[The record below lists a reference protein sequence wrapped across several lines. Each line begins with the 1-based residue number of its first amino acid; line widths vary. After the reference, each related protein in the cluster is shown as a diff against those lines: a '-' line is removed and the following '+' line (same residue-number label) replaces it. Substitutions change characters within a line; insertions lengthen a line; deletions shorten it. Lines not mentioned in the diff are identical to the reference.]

1 MPTIHD
7 SPFAIAGGKRVKL
20 MKRPTFRFA
29 IAVAALSAALMN
41 GTPLAAQAVRGTIQ
55 GSVTDSSG
63 GALPGVTV
71 EAKNV
76 ATGIVQNVVTNSEG
90 RYTAPDL
97 PIGDYEVTAA
107 LQGFQ
112 TVIRRGITLRVGSQ
126 VLVDFQLPVGQL
138 QETLTVTGAAPT
150 IDTVS
155 SAVGAVIEQ
164 KQIADLPLNGRN
176 FSQLISLAPGANEI
190 PFGAAG
196 GNAFFGRQSN
206 FTVSGARPEGQAFLL
221 DNTNIQG
228 FWNRGPGSGVFGTT
242 LGVEAISEF
251 QTLTN
256 TYSAQFGGN
265 GAVVNAVTKSG
276 TNQMHG
282 SAFEFYRN
290 SKMDSKNY
298 FDVLGKQ
305 PFEKHQFGG
314 SLGGPLKENKAF
326 FFGTYEGISQD
337 RSETRIV
344 TVPDESARLGIV
356 NGVNV
361 GVDPAIGSL
370 LPLYPAPTLP
380 QTAQQRAAGV
390 AQAAVS
396 GASPGHENYALG
408 RLDYNLDQSTSLFG
422 RYVTD
427 TAKVFDAFAGSSIP
441 GWGADQSTNNQY
453 FTSEVR
459 RIISQSVINQS
470 RFGLVRTHE
479 SAFTRDAVSPLDFF
493 PGENRQNGV
502 VNAGSGVT
510 GVGGQTTLPVNI
522 HQNRYTAA
530 DDVYVNRGSHSIK
543 LGAGLEWTNSS
554 MDQPFQGSGVWSFPN
569 LTSFL
574 QNRPTQFIGAAP
586 HAADS
591 LRQVKELYLISYV
604 NDDWRVA
611 NTLTLNLGVRY
622 NPGINPKISGGP
634 GGPKQI
640 TDYPLG
646 QFVTVD
652 RAFGQNPSLK
662 NVDPRVGFAWDPT
675 ESHKTS
681 VRGGFG
687 VFHNPVGPRIILPNY
702 VNNPPYIFGN
712 EVLNVNGAV
721 PRFPVPYSSSAGTPP
736 INVSNGIDYHLDS
749 EPYISQWNV
758 NIQREILPS
767 TSVTVG
773 YVGSR
778 GSDLLKQVDVNPV
791 VPSTINGTTV
801 YGIAQAGRSGLIPN
815 PRQNPVY
822 SSLTY
827 NIANTWSEY
836 HSLQTSL
843 NRRFTKGVQAQVSY
857 TLSKCTDLSSGS
869 FGGEGST
876 PSTNPYDVDYDEGPC
891 YFDRRHNFRGSAIW
905 ALPFTGNAFVEGWE
919 LSTIVSAV
927 SGRPFTP
934 GIGFDQSG
942 LGTGNQRPNLA
953 DGRDIGDVVT
963 GDINQWFDPTAFT
976 LPAPGTLGTVGRHSL
991 RGPKFFTTD
1000 LTVMRNIR
1008 FGEKQVQLRL
1018 EGFNIFNN
1026 NNFNLP
1032 NANVFVQ
1039 APGGTATI
1047 SPTAGQIT
1055 SALAPRQMQIAVKFN
1070 F

>member
-1 MPTIHD
+1 
-7 SPFAIAGGKRVKL
+7 VKL
-20 MKRPTFRFA
+20 MTRPTFRLA
-29 IAVAALSAALMN
+29 IAVAALCAALMN

-55 GSVTDSSG
+55 GSITDPSG

-76 ATGIVQNVVTNSEG
+76 ATGVVQTVVTNSEG

-112 TVIRRGITLRVGSQ
+112 TVNRRGITLRVGSQ
-126 VLVDFQLPVGQL
+126 VIVDFQLPVGTL

-290 SKMDSKNY
+290 SKMDAKNY

-305 PFEKHQFGG
+305 PFDKHQFGG
-314 SLGGPLKENKAF
+314 SIGGPVRENKAF
-326 FFGTYEGISQD
+326 FFGTYEGIKQD

-344 TVPDESARLGIV
+344 TVPDANARLGIV

-361 GVDPAIGSL
+361 GIDPAIAPL
-370 LPLYPAPTLP
+370 LGLYPTPTLA
-380 QTAQQRAAGV
+380 QSAQQRAAGI
-390 AQAAVS
+390 AQAAVN
-396 GASPGHENYALG
+396 GASPGHENYGLG
-408 RLDYNLDQSTSLFG
+408 RVDYNLDQNTSLFG

-427 TAKVFDAFAGSSIP
+427 TAQVFDAFAGSSIP
-441 GWGADQSTNNQY
+441 GWGADQNTNNQY
-453 FTSEVR
+453 FTTEAR
-459 RIISQSVINQS
+459 RIVSQSVINQA

-479 SAFTRDAVSPLDFF
+479 SAFTSGSVPSLDFF
-493 PGENRQNGV
+493 PGEDRQNGV
-502 VNAGSGVT
+502 VNAGSGIT

-522 HQNRYTAA
+522 HQNRYTVA

-543 LGAGLEWTNSS
+543 LGAGVEWTRSS
-554 MDQPFQGSGVWSFPN
+554 MDQPFQGSGVWTFPN
-569 LTSFL
+569 LTAFL
-574 QNRPTQFIGAAP
+574 RNQPTQFIGATP
-586 HAADS
+586 HNADA
-591 LRQVKELYLISYV
+591 LRTVKELYLITYA

-611 NTLTLNLGVRY
+611 DKLTLNLGLRY
-622 NPGINPKISGGP
+622 NPGINPPIAGATGP
-634 GGPKQI
+634 QQI
-640 TDYPLG
+640 TNYPQG

-652 RAFGQNPSLK
+652 RAFEHNPTLK
-662 NVDPRVGFAWDPT
+662 NIDPRVGFAFDPT
-675 ESHKTS
+675 ASHKTS
-681 VRGGFG
+681 IRGGFG

-702 VNNPPYIFGN
+702 VNNPPYIFAN
-712 EVLNVNGAV
+712 EVATATTA
-721 PRFPVPYSSSAGTPP
+721 PRFPTPYSTGGIPA

-758 NIQREILPS
+758 NVQRELFS
-767 TSVTVG
+767 ATSLTVG

-778 GSDLLKQVDVNPV
+778 GSNLLKQADVNPV
-791 VPSTINGTTV
+791 TASVVNGVTV
-801 YGIAQAGRSGLIPN
+801 YGVPRSATANGIASN
-815 PRQNPVY
+815 PRQNPLY
-822 SSLTY
+822 AGLTY
-827 NIANTWSEY
+827 NIANTWSKY
-836 HSLQTSL
+836 QSLQTSL
-843 NRRFTKGVQAQVSY
+843 NRRFTKGLQAQISY

-876 PSTNPYDVDYDEGPC
+876 PATNPYDIGYDEGPC
-891 YFDRRHNFRGSAIW
+891 YFDRTHNFRGSGIW
-905 ALPFTGNAFVEGWE
+905 ALPFNGNPFVAGWE

-934 GIGFDQSG
+934 TIGFDQSG
-942 LGTGNQRPNLA
+942 LQTGNQRPNLVA
-953 DGRDIGDVVT
+953 GRDINEVVT
-963 GDINQWFDPTAFT
+963 GNINQWFDPTAFT
-976 LPAPGTLGTVGRHSL
+976 VPAPGTLGTVGRHSL
-991 RGPKFFTTD
+991 RGPNFFTTD
-1000 LTVMRNIR
+1000 LTVIKNIR
-1008 FGEKQVQLRL
+1008 VAEKQLQLRL

-1026 NNFNLP
+1026 TNFNLP

-1039 APGGTATI
+1039 GPGGTGTVN
-1047 SPTAGQIT
+1047 PTAGQIT
-1055 SALAPRQMQIAVKFN
+1055 SALAPRQMQVAVRFN

>member
-1 MPTIHD
+1 MSTQTLVRLVAAT
-7 SPFAIAGGKRVKL
+7 SV
-20 MKRPTFRFA
+20 
-29 IAVAALSAALMN
+29 IAVLAS

-55 GSVTDSSG
+55 GTITDSSG

-76 ATGIVQNVVTNSEG
+76 ATGVAQTAVTNSEG

-97 PIGDYEVTAA
+97 ALGDYEVTAS

-112 TVIRRGITLRVGSQ
+112 TINRRGITLRVGSQ
-126 VLVDFQLPVGQL
+126 VVADFQLPIGAV
-138 QETLTVTGAAPT
+138 QETLTVTAAAT
-150 IDTVS
+150 TVDTVS

-242 LGVEAISEF
+242 LGVEAIAEF

-276 TNQMHG
+276 TNQLHG

-314 SLGGPLKENKAF
+314 SLGGPLKQNKAF
-326 FFGTYEGISQD
+326 FFGTYEGINQD

-344 TVPDESARLGIV
+344 TVPDANARLGIV

-361 GVDPAIGSL
+361 GIDPAIAPL
-370 LPLYPAPTLP
+370 LGLYPQPTLA
-380 QTAQQRAAGV
+380 QTAQQRAAGIG
-390 AQAAVS
+390 QAAVT

-408 RLDYNLDQSTSLFG
+408 RVDYTLDVNTQLFG

-453 FTSEVR
+453 FTGEIR
-459 RIISQSVINQS
+459 RIVSQSLINQA

-479 SAFTRDAVSPLDFF
+479 SAFTRDAVGSLNFF
-493 PGENRQNGV
+493 PGETRQNGV
-502 VNAGSGVT
+502 VNAGSGIT
-510 GVGGQTTLPVNI
+510 GIGGQTTLPVDI

-543 LGAGLEWTNSS
+543 MGAGVEWTNSS
-554 MDQPFQGSGVWSFPN
+554 MDQPFQGAGVWTFPN
-569 LTSFL
+569 LTAFL
-574 QNRPTQFIGAAP
+574 RNQPTQFIGATPGNAN
-586 HAADS
+586 A
-591 LRQVKELYLISYV
+591 LRTVKELYLIAYA
-604 NDDWRVA
+604 NDDWHIA

-622 NPGINPKISGGP
+622 NPGIDPKIAGAGGP
-634 GGPKQI
+634 RQI

-646 QFVTVD
+646 QFVSVD
-652 RAFGQNPSLK
+652 RAFENNPSLR
-662 NVDPRVGFAWDPT
+662 NWDPRVGFAYDPT
-675 ESHKTS
+675 ASHKTS

-687 VFHNPVGPRIILPNY
+687 IFHNPVGPRIILPNY
-702 VNNPPYIFGN
+702 VNNPPYIFAN
-712 EVLNVNGAV
+712 EVATATTA
-721 PRFPVPYSSSAGTPP
+721 PRFPIPYSSGGVPA
-736 INVSNGIDYHLDS
+736 INVSNGIDYHLDA
-749 EPYISQWNV
+749 EPYIMQWNV
-758 NIQREILPS
+758 NVQRELFDA

-778 GSDLLKQVDVNPV
+778 GENLLKQVDVNPV
-791 VPSTINGTTV
+791 SPSVVNGVTV
-801 YGIAQAGRSGLIPN
+801 YGVPRGAAVNGIASNL
-815 PRQNPVY
+815 RQNPLY
-822 SSLTY
+822 AGLTY
-827 NIANTWSEY
+827 NKANTWSKY

-843 NRRFTKGVQAQVSY
+843 NRRFNKGLQAQISY
-857 TLSKCTDLSSGS
+857 TLSACTDLSSGS

-876 PSTNPYDVDYDEGPC
+876 PSTNPYDVNYDEGPC
-891 YFDRRHNFRGSAIW
+891 YFDRRHNFRGSGIW
-905 ALPFTGNAFVEGWE
+905 ALPFQGNALVEGWE
-919 LSTIVSAV
+919 VATIVSAV

-934 GIGFDQSG
+934 AIGFDQSG
-942 LGTGNQRPNLA
+942 LQTGNQRPNLA
-953 DGRDIGDVVT
+953 SGRDIDEVVT
-963 GDINQWFDPTAFT
+963 GNTNQWFDPTAFA

-991 RGPKFFTTD
+991 RGPKFITTD
-1000 LTVMRNIR
+1000 LTIMRNVSV
-1008 FGEKQVQLRL
+1008 GQTQLQFRL
-1018 EGFNIFNN
+1018 EGFNIFNTT
-1026 NNFNLP
+1026 NFNLP

-1039 APGGTATI
+1039 GPGGGGTI
-1047 SPTAGQIT
+1047 NPTAGQIT
-1055 SALAPRQMQIAVKFN
+1055 SALAPRQLQVAMKVN